1 MLPATTLASVSPE
14 ERFWPARLRWR
25 LRGAWLWPAFV
36 LITLADGL
44 VLHFLP
50 PVRLGFTR
58 EGMTLIFGVI
68 VATFVNLIL
77 VGAVAP
83 WLAKR
88 LAARPAVTAG
98 GTLGAVPDQVRRE
111 VIQDRVATGLLAAGL
126 LGVVAAGL
134 GSREVVVADTNA
146 TQRNANLVRSYV
158 LRSGDAELIRNL
170 ETANT
175 AKLSDSYFRT
185 CIASDSR
192 RRFFCFLVDLKKH
205 PVRVV
210 PDHDAT
216 PNPRR

>member
-1 MLPATTLASVSPE
+1 MLPMATLASVSPE

-36 LITLADGL
+36 AFTLVDGL

-68 VATFVNLIL
+68 VATFANLIL
-77 VGAVAP
+77 VAAVAP

-88 LAARPAVTAG
+88 LAARPTVAAG
-98 GTLGAVPDQVRRE
+98 GSLAAVPDQVRRD
-111 VIQDRVATGLLAAGL
+111 VVQDRVATALLAAGL
-126 LGVVAAGL
+126 VGVLAAGL

-146 TQRNANLVRSYV
+146 TERNARLVRDYV
-158 LRSGDAELIRNL
+158 LHSGNPELIRNL

-175 AKLSDSYFRT
+175 AKLSDNYFRT
-185 CIASDSR
+185 CLASDTR
-192 RRFFCFLVDLKKH
+192 RRFFCFLVDLKRH

-210 PDHDAT
+210 PDRNGV
-216 PNPRR
+216 PNPER

>member
-1 MLPATTLASVSPE
+1 VSE

-36 LITLADGL
+36 IFTLIDGL
-44 VLHFLP
+44 LLHYLP

-68 VATFVNLIL
+68 VATFANLVL

-88 LAARPAVTAG
+88 LAARPAVAAG
-98 GTLGAVPDQVRRE
+98 GALGDVPDQVRRE
-111 VIQDRVATGLLAAGL
+111 VLQDRVATALLAAGL
-126 LGVVAAGL
+126 VGVLAAGL

-146 TQRNANLVRSYV
+146 TELNAKLVREHV
-158 LRSGDAELIRNL
+158 LRSGNPELIRNL

-175 AKLSDSYFRT
+175 ARLGDRYFRT
-185 CIASDSR
+185 CLASDTR
-192 RRFFCFLVDLKKH
+192 RRFFCFLVDLNKR

-210 PDHDAT
+210 PDRNGL
-216 PNPRR
+216 PNPPRP